1 MSSIWGN
8 KIKVSVFGE
17 SHGAA
22 IGATIDGLPSGVSV
36 DQEAVAFEMKR
47 RAASSSRL
55 ATPRKEADEVE
66 IVSGFFEGKT
76 TGTPLT
82 GIIRNGNTRSKD
94 YARTKDLMRPG
105 HADYSGW
112 VRYSGF
118 QDYRGGGHFS
128 GRLTAPL
135 VFAGAVAKAALA
147 QVAPEVKIGSRILSI
162 GSVWDKKD
170 LKPGEYAA
178 FRYENPMFPL
188 YTKTLEE
195 AMKDE
200 ILDAIKDQDSVGGVI
215 EGYVTGMPAGVGD
228 PLFDSVESRL
238 SALLFSVP
246 AVKGVEFGLGFDITG
261 LRGSVANDPFYMDG
275 SRVKTTT
282 NNNGGINGGI
292 TNGMPIVYRAAFKPT
307 ASIAQPQKTVNMATS
322 EDAEIEI
329 QGRHDP
335 CIVLRACPVVEAVT
349 ALCMLDFL
357 L

>member
-22 IGATIDGLPSGVSV
+22 IGATIDGLPSGVAV
-36 DQEAVAFEMKR
+36 DLGEVETEMKR

-94 YARTKDLMRPG
+94 YARTKNLMRPG

-112 VRYSGF
+112 VRYDGF

-128 GRLTAPL
+128 GRLTAPI

-147 QVAPEVKIGSRILSI
+147 QLASEVKIGSRILSI
-162 GSVWDKKD
+162 GSVQDKKD
-170 LKPGEYAA
+170 LKAEEYAA
-178 FRYENPMFPL
+178 LHYENPLFPL
-188 YTKTLEE
+188 YTETLEE
-195 AMKDE
+195 PMKDE

-228 PLFDSVESRL
+228 PLFDSIESRL

-246 AVKGVEFGLGFDITG
+246 AVKGVEFGLGFGITG
-261 LRGSVANDPFYMDG
+261 LRGSAANDSFYMDG
-275 SRVKTTT
+275 DRVRTVT

-307 ASIAQPQKTVNMATS
+307 ASIAQPQKTIDMAAKK
-322 EDAEIEI
+322 DAEIEI

-357 L
+357 V

>member
-8 KIKVSVFGE
+8 KIKVSIFGE

-22 IGATIDGLPSGVSV
+22 IGAVIDGLPSGVAI
-36 DQEAVAFEMKR
+36 DEKAIAMEMQR
-47 RAASSSRL
+47 RAASSSPL
-55 ATPRKEADEVE
+55 ATPRKEADVVE
-66 IVSGFFEGKT
+66 IVSGYFEGKT

-82 GIIRNGNTRSKD
+82 GIIKNGNTRSKD
-94 YARTKDLMRPG
+94 YAKTKDLMRPG

-112 VRYSGF
+112 MRYGGF

-147 QVAPEVKIGSRILSI
+147 HIAPTVKIGSRILSI
-162 GSVWDKKD
+162 GHICDKRD
-170 LKPGEYAA
+170 LAPAA
-178 FRYENPMFPL
+178 YEALSYENPLFHV
-188 YTKTLEE
+188 YTPSLEE
-195 AMKDE
+195 KMKDL
-200 ILDAIKDQDSVGGVI
+200 ILDAIKDHDSVGGVV

-228 PLFDSVESRL
+228 PLFDSIESRL
-238 SALLFSVP
+238 SGLLFSVP
-246 AVKGVEFGLGFDITG
+246 AVKGVEFGLGFDITK
-261 LRGSVANDPFYMDG
+261 LRGVKANDPFYMDG
-275 SRVKTTT
+275 NVVKTKT

-307 ASIAQPQKTVNMATS
+307 ASVALSQETVNMATQ
-322 EDAEIEI
+322 ENAEIEI
-329 QGRHDP
+329 EGRHDP

-357 L
+357 S

>member
-8 KIKVSVFGE
+8 KIKVSVFEE
-17 SHGAA
+17 SHGAV

-82 GIIRNGNTRSKD
+82 GIICNGNTRSKD

-178 FRYENPMFPL
+178 LRYENPMFPL

>member
-8 KIKVSVFGE
+8 KIQVSIFGE

-22 IGATIDGLPSGVSV
+22 IGATLNGLPSGVEI
-36 DQEAVAFEMKR
+36 DLEKVAYEMKR

-66 IVSGFFEGKT
+66 IVSGFFEGRT

-112 VRYSGF
+112 MRYDGF

-128 GRLTAPL
+128 GRLTAPI
-135 VFAGAVAKAALA
+135 VFAGAIAKAALA
-147 QVAPEVKIGSRILSI
+147 QIAPEVRIGSRILAI
-162 GSVWDKKD
+162 GSVADVRD
-170 LKPGEYAA
+170 LQPADYAGLC
-178 FRYENPMFPL
+178 YENPLFPV
-188 YTKTLEE
+188 YTPELEE
-195 AMKDE
+195 KMKDE
-200 ILDAIKDQDSVGGVI
+200 ILEAVKAHDSVGGIV

-246 AVKGVEFGLGFDITG
+246 AVKGVEFGLGFDITK
-261 LRGSVANDPFYMDG
+261 LRGSQANDPFCMEG
-275 SRVKTTT
+275 EAVRTVT

-307 ASIAQPQKTVNMATS
+307 ASVALPQKTINMATR

-349 ALCMLDFL
+349 ALCLLDFL
-357 L
+357 V

>member
-8 KIKVSVFGE
+8 KIKVSIFGE

-22 IGATIDGLPSGVSV
+22 IGATIDGLPSGVAV
-36 DQEAVAFEMKR
+36 DLEAVEAEMKR

-55 ATPRKEADEVE
+55 ATPRKEADAVE

-112 VRYSGF
+112 VRYGGF

-128 GRLTAPL
+128 GRLTAPI
-135 VFAGAVAKAALA
+135 VFAGAIAKAALA
-147 QVAPEVKIGSRILSI
+147 QIAPSVKIGSRILSI
-162 GSVWDKKD
+162 GGIKDKKE
-170 LKPGEYAA
+170 LKPEEYGTLS
-178 FRYENPMFPL
+178 YENPLFPL
-188 YTKTLEE
+188 YTPALEE
-195 AMKDE
+195 KMKDE
-200 ILDAIKDQDSVGGVI
+200 ILGAIAEQDSVGGVI
-215 EGYVTGMPAGVGD
+215 EGYITGMPAGVGD

-261 LRGSVANDPFYMDG
+261 LRGSAANDPFYMDG
-275 SRVKTTT
+275 DVVKTVT

-307 ASIAQPQKTVNMATS
+307 ASIAKPQKTIDMAAKK
-322 EDAEIEI
+322 DVEIEI

-357 L
+357 V

>member
-22 IGATIDGLPSGVSV
+22 IGATIDGLPSGVAV
-36 DQEAVAFEMKR
+36 DLEKVAAEMKR

-112 VRYSGF
+112 MRYGGF

-128 GRLTAPL
+128 GRLTAPI

-147 QVAPEVKIGSRILSI
+147 QIAPEVKIGSRILSI
-162 GSVWDKKD
+162 GSVQDKRD
-170 LKPGEYAA
+170 LKPEEYGSLC
-178 FRYENPMFPL
+178 YENPLFPL

-195 AMKDE
+195 TMKDD
-200 ILDAIKDQDSVGGVI
+200 I
-215 EGYVTGMPAGVGD
+215 TGMPAGVGD

-246 AVKGVEFGLGFDITG
+246 AVKGVEFGLGFDITE
-261 LRGSVANDPFYMDG
+261 LRGSAANDPFYMD
-275 SRVKTTT
+275 SDRVKTTT

-307 ASIAQPQKTVNMATS
+307 ASIAQPQKTIDMAAKK
-322 EDAEIEI
+322 DAEIEI

-357 L
+357 V

>member
-118 QDYRGGGHFS
+118 QDYRE
-128 GRLTAPL
+128 
-135 VFAGAVAKAALA
+135 AA
-147 QVAPEVKIGSRILSI
+147 I
-162 GSVWDKKD
+162 
-170 LKPGEYAA
+170 
-178 FRYENPMFPL
+178 F
-188 YTKTLEE
+188 
-195 AMKDE
+195 
-200 ILDAIKDQDSVGGVI
+200 QDGLQ
-215 EGYVTGMPAGVGD
+215 P
-228 PLFDSVESRL
+228 PLFLPALSLRL
-238 SALLFSVP
+238 RWLRSLPRLKSAAGFYPS
-246 AVKGVEFGLGFDITG
+246 AV
-261 LRGSVANDPFYMDG
+261 S
-275 SRVKTTT
+275 
-282 NNNGGINGGI
+282 GIKKI
-292 TNGMPIVYRAAFKPT
+292 
-307 ASIAQPQKTVNMATS
+307 
-322 EDAEIEI
+322 
-329 QGRHDP
+329 
-335 CIVLRACPVVEAVT
+335 
-349 ALCMLDFL
+349 
-357 L
+357 

>member
-8 KIKVSVFGE
+8 KIKVSIFGE

-36 DQEAVAFEMKR
+36 DLEAVEAEMKR

-55 ATPRKEADEVE
+55 ATPRKEADAVE

-112 VRYSGF
+112 VRYGGF

-128 GRLTAPL
+128 GRLTAPI
-135 VFAGAVAKAALA
+135 VFAGAIAKAALA
-147 QVAPEVKIGSRILSI
+147 QIAPSVKIGSRILSI
-162 GSVWDKKD
+162 GGIMDKKE
-170 LKPGEYAA
+170 LKPEEYGTLS
-178 FRYENPMFPL
+178 YENPLFPL
-188 YTKTLEE
+188 YTPALEE
-195 AMKDE
+195 KMKDE
-200 ILDAIKDQDSVGGVI
+200 ILGAIAEQDSVGGVI

-261 LRGSVANDPFYMDG
+261 LRGSAANDPFYMDG
-275 SRVKTTT
+275 DVVKTVT

-307 ASIAQPQKTVNMATS
+307 ASIAKPQKTIDMAAKK
-322 EDAEIEI
+322 DAEIEI

-357 L
+357 V